1 MASPRRAGDGRSRPQ
16 PAKRGRAGASLD
28 GPAPVRPSASMKTPR
43 RLDVIEFLDVADAL
57 GADPCELLR
66 GLR

>member
-1 MASPRRAGDGRSRPQ
+1 
-16 PAKRGRAGASLD
+16 
-28 GPAPVRPSASMKTPR
+28 MKTPR